1 MEINQP
7 KPDYFHRRS
16 STLENAGVALGG
28 LFDIQPSGTDYDPD
42 EAQLLKQHRLKK
54 KKKKELDYKSWLL
67 SAAEVKNTIIMAQSV
82 SNDALWE
89 KLSEMDKKFEGLA
102 TTFKSLAINREKAED
117 IQDFSAVKDEIV
129 ASIKGNIRILGLS
142 NDSHFEANK
151 KNIQMLNENN
161 LRILKVATL
170 IRKQQEESN
179 ESQKKDGEY
188 IINFKFCKV
197 RKTSHIITV
206 LGLLVFILTLFCM
219 KQQNDYSLLM
229 NERHRQGIVIQE
241 SDRELRENN

>member
-1 MEINQP
+1 
-7 KPDYFHRRS
+7 
-16 STLENAGVALGG
+16 
-28 LFDIQPSGTDYDPD
+28 
-42 EAQLLKQHRLKK
+42 
-54 KKKKELDYKSWLL
+54 
-67 SAAEVKNTIIMAQSV
+67 MAQSV

-89 KLSEMDKKFEGLA
+89 KLSEVDKKFERLSTA
-102 TTFKSLAINREKAED
+102 FKSLAISREKEEH
-117 IQDFSAVKDEIV
+117 IQNFNEIKEII
-129 ASIKGNIRILGLS
+129 ASIKSDIRILGLS

-151 KNIQMLNENN
+151 KNIQMLNENI
-161 LRILKVATL
+161 LRTWKLATL

-197 RKTSHIITV
+197 RKTSFIITI